1 MPVVSLDPPVNA
13 LGADLSAVADAT
25 QQTGGRYATGVYQ
38 PATIVLS
45 SGFDPIFHFVGT
57 PQARNYGGA
66 CSVRPTAAEVLEA
79 VRAYQR
85 DGASTTYVEKLFPWT
100 AVAMLLAKYFAN
112 GHFIQPVPLALDA
125 LGRQR
130 ARNGRAIHKLRAA
143 ALVVGVSGVCFPKQ
157 TAAGLA
163 LYGSYIYLVW
173 SSWIRRVLWIGG
185 KRPGQ
190 AM

>member
-1 MPVVSLDPPVNA
+1 MRQPPFVDEPPLCRTLTPRQH
-13 LGADLSAVADAT
+13 LGFGSVAVADDRSE
-25 QQTGGRYATGVYQ
+25 G
-38 PATIVLS
+38 S
-45 SGFDPIFHFVGT
+45 SDDDDSEEEFMAPGCLVT
-57 PQARNYGGA
+57 P
-66 CSVRPTAAEVLEA
+66 
-79 VRAYQR
+79 
-85 DGASTTYVEKLFPWT
+85 
-100 AVAMLLAKYFAN
+100 
-112 GHFIQPVPLALDA
+112 
-125 LGRQR
+125 
-130 ARNGRAIHKLRAA
+130 HKLRAA